1 MSGFPNYFEGQ
12 SVSSTASSKVEEPQQ
27 ASFKKSDSLLDED
40 SGLNIAQKP
49 AQNTKNILDF
59 EAELQQAPIQ
69 SQPITK
75 AQEEFSTMQMMFQTM
90 NMSPSQQQGKPSVVI
105 DNSEVDFFSSPEE
118 EQKPSATQQG
128 QIDFFSGMNTTPVNV
143 TPLVSQTTQPETN
156 FNTMQYMFATNQ
168 NPGMNL
174 NNQVSF
180 NTSSQIKSETPSLQQ
195 GWNTQT
201 NNQPVGLNMGISLS
215 TQPQQEVDASNF
227 STLQGLFA
235 TNAMGMNQPV
245 SSMNSPV
252 IQQQPVMQQQSQPP
266 RQS

>member
-1 MSGFPNYFEGQ
+1 M
-12 SVSSTASSKVEEPQQ
+12 
-27 ASFKKSDSLLDED
+27 
-40 SGLNIAQKP
+40 
-49 AQNTKNILDF
+49 
-59 EAELQQAPIQ
+59 PIQ
-69 SQPITK
+69 PQPISK

-90 NMSPSQQQGKPSVVI
+90 NMNPSQQQGKPSVVI

-266 RQS
+266 ANFSLNAQHFATQGVPAQGFGTSFNVNAQQFGTNFMGQQQGFNQ